1 MAKKMTKKKIT
12 DMVAYA
18 TLLVHNNDIESV
30 LSAEESDSMMKM
42 LKDTFDGDEKKALK
56 FIRDKV
62 VKLKADMLH
71 DLS

>member
-1 MAKKMTKKKIT
+1 MTKKKIT